1 MDALLKKIGDRRGR
15 QLGETLKE
23 QERFRAR
30 YWKENDYFLPERLEW
45 RARMARHLFH
55 LFPDDSILE
64 IGCSKGLWSRKISKS
79 NGHANKI
86 CAATFDTSDHEQML
100 QGETPKNIE
109 PVLLEAFPGTLA
121 GRKFDYIVGWNIL
134 TDDNCGLLLLEVKK
148 LLKPGGKLL
157 FFDVNPW
164 NPYYIVRRFLSRA
177 VSFVSKK
184 RDEGDSLDRIDLFT
198 ILSEVGYTGVK
209 ILPYDFVYPPIPRF
223 LLWPVQNLSL
233 ILENFPF
240 LRNFAGALYI
250 FAQKPPVEGAQRKM
264 PNLAHHEIFKGKVSI
279 VVPCRNEEDNIPSLV
294 ENLLAC
300 YGDYIHEIILVD
312 DNSRDHTAEI
322 VTHLEKKDNR
332 VRLIPRE
339 MPNGVGRALRD
350 GYDAVTGE
358 YVLTMDCDFQHI
370 IAEFTG
376 LFDAVQEGADVA
388 IGSRFSR
395 DSVLL
400 NYAFTKIL
408 ANRGFHIIANL
419 LLGKHF
425 RDATNNLKFMKREV
439 LDSIHLESNDFAANA
454 ETGLQPILL
463 GYNVKEVPISWIN
476 RSVDMGFSSFNLFKT
491 GPNYMRVL
499 VRLIGRK
506 WQGKAITLPKNKNRS
521 NQEE

>member
-1 MDALLKKIGDRRGR
+1 MLEK
-15 QLGETLKE
+15 
-23 QERFRAR
+23 QERFRAQ

-55 LFPDDSILE
+55 LFPGESILE
-64 IGCSKGLWSRKISKS
+64 IGCSSGQWAKKISES
-79 NGHANKI
+79 NGHTNKI
-86 CAATFDTSDHEQML
+86 CAATFDTMDHEQMS
-100 QGETPKNIE
+100 QGDTQENIE
-109 PVLLEAFPGTLA
+109 PVLLKAFPGPLA
-121 GRKFDYIVGWNIL
+121 GRRFDYIVGWNLL
-134 TDDNCGLLLLEVKK
+134 TDDNCAPILLEVKK
-148 LLKPGGKLL
+148 LLKPGGRLL

-164 NPYYIVRRFLSRA
+164 NPYYIIRRFLSRA
-177 VSFVSKK
+177 VSFVLKK
-184 RDEGDSLDRIDLFT
+184 REEGDSLNRIDLFT
-198 ILSEVGYTGVK
+198 ILSEVGYTGIK

-223 LLWPVQNLSL
+223 LLWPMQNLSL
-233 ILENFPF
+233 IFENFPF
-240 LRNFAGALYI
+240 LRNFAGSLYI
-250 FAQKPPVEGAQRKM
+250 FAQKPPLDGTRKKM
-264 PNLAHHEIFKGKVSI
+264 PNLARHEIFKGKVSV

-294 ENLLAC
+294 ENLMEC

-312 DNSRDHTAEI
+312 DNSRDQTAGI
-322 VTHLEKKDNR
+322 VTCLGKKDSR
-332 VRLIPRE
+332 VRLIRRE

-350 GYDAVTGE
+350 GYDAVTGD

-370 IAEFTG
+370 MAELTG
-376 LFDAVQEGADVA
+376 LFDAVQEGADMA

-419 LLGKHF
+419 LLRKHF

-439 LDSIHLESNDFAANA
+439 LDNIHLESDDFAANA

-463 GYNVKEVPISWIN
+463 GYNVKEVPVSWVN

-491 GPNYMRVL
+491 GPNYFRVL
-499 VRLIGRK
+499 ARLIGRK
-506 WQGKAITLPKNKNRS
+506 WQGKAITLPKKQKN
-521 NQEE
+521 